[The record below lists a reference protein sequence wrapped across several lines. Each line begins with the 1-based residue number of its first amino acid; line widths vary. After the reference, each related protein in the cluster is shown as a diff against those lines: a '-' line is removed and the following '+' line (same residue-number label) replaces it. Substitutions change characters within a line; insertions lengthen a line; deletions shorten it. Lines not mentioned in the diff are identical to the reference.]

1 MPDTTQPTTIPH
13 GATPASGLFAKA
25 RALSRTQVVW
35 ASLLASMTVVGG
47 LLLAIDS
54 PRATGA
60 SGIALAA
67 SVPAAGAPAI
77 EAVLQTKSPLQDG
90 RWLRIV
96 IHHSGASYGS
106 ADTIAAE
113 HVARGLQGL
122 GYHFVIGNGQGARDG
137 ELFVGSRWLDQLP
150 GAHVAGPEA
159 AWNNQHSIG
168 ICLVGDGDR
177 RGFTP
182 SQLARLSELVSML
195 GRELGIPEDQIVL
208 HRDLAP
214 TTSPGRMF
222 PEASLRA
229 ALSSMR

>member
-1 MPDTTQPTTIPH
+1 MPDTTQATTNPH
-13 GATPASGLFAKA
+13 GESPLTGLFAKA
-25 RALSRTQVVW
+25 RGLSRTQVVW
-35 ASLLASMTVVGG
+35 ASLLAAMTVFGG
-47 LLLAIDS
+47 LLLAIDT
-54 PRATGA
+54 PRAAGA

-77 EAVLQTKSPLQDG
+77 EAVLQTRENLQRD
-90 RWLRIV
+90 RWLRVV
-96 IHHSGASYGS
+96 IHHSGAAYGS

-113 HVARGLQGL
+113 HAARGLQGL

-137 ELFVGSRWLDQLP
+137 ELFVGARWLDQLP

-168 ICLVGDGDR
+168 VCLVGDGDR
-177 RGFTP
+177 RGFTQA
-182 SQLARLSELVSML
+182 QLARLTELVTML

-229 ALSSMR
+229 RLATLR